1 MKQEAS
7 EFKRQS
13 LYHHDHHHHQTNR
26 SGSRF
31 KRPSQ
36 WRSKR
41 SYSRTARRSIK
52 ADVRSEETSP
62 VQPQAAVVNESVL
75 SPEQS
80 LFLTQFAQEFAAE
93 FSKRFFEHMNAQICQ
108 VLSLNKLPIK
118 NID

>member
-13 LYHHDHHHHQTNR
+13 LYHHDHHHHQTKR

-31 KRPSQ
+31 KSQ

-108 VLSLNKLPIK
+108 VLGLDKLPIK